1 MIGEIKMA
9 KLFFSATPTLKGKDA
24 EKLINDVKRKPS
36 ESAIVR
42 IERAKKALES
52 ARR

>member
-1 MIGEIKMA
+1 MA
-9 KLFFSATPTLKGKDA
+9 KLLISATPTLSGKDA
-24 EKLINDVKRKPS
+24 EKLIRDVKRKPS
-36 ESAIVR
+36 RAAMIR